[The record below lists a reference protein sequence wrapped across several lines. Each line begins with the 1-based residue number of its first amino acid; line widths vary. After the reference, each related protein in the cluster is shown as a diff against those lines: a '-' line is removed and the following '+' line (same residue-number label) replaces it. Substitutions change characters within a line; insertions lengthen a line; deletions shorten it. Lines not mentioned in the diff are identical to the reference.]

1 MEIDR
6 HIGYIGP
13 DKYFEYIKKVIGN
26 KGTMLDMKD
35 RVNSG
40 ERSSELLLTLAKKYQ
55 DRNENALALEYY
67 TQALEGSNISL
78 DGTIE
83 ARFFIASQELLNGS
97 DKALWDFIKMYP
109 DSYRSI
115 DGLYNLINFYLG
127 SGRIDDEVK
136 AYNAAIEKL
145 SNDPMFLNA
154 YAWRMGELEKNL
166 DKGLDAGKQALSL
179 EIHPIKKSSIYDT
192 VAELFWKL
200 DQPDSA
206 VWYIDRAIEID
217 SSRKHFILQKQ
228 KFINR

>member
-1 MEIDR
+1 KLDASTFSNKDIIEFSENNFISIKVDALTDYGSELFKKFNGFYLPLIVFVRADGMEIDR

-166 DKGLDAGKQALSL
+166 DKGLDAGKQ
-179 EIHPIKKSSIYDT
+179 
-192 VAELFWKL
+192 
-200 DQPDSA
+200 
-206 VWYIDRAIEID
+206 
-217 SSRKHFILQKQ
+217 
-228 KFINR
+228 